1 MIGLYRDPSGEQ
13 ALKSTTKKGSQI
25 YSYQLKD
32 VKASRL
38 RKGSVGE
45 MNSLK
50 RRPSKPESELSQVNT
65 ARNHHNIS
73 AESS

>member
-13 ALKSTTKKGSQI
+13 ALKSTTKKESQI

-32 VKASRL
+32 IEASRL
-38 RKGSVGE
+38 RKGSVVE

-50 RRPSKPESELSQVNT
+50 RRPSEPESEIYQVNT